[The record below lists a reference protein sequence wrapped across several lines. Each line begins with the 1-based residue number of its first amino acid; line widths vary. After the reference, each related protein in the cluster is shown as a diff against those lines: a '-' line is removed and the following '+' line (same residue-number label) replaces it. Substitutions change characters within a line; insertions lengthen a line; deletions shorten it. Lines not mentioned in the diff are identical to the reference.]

1 MGYQWETR
9 CLFTLAPNA
18 PYRQQPR
25 DHGLGMRCLSM
36 DLWPVPPG
44 TQGFCYDEPG
54 RDALCAIQHDFS
66 PLHHSECVD
75 CLFGPTCTALG
86 SRQFRH
92 FDMAMRFSSQGAPQV
107 QRCSWDFSGSSRC
120 TCPANDISVLLAKD
134 AIEPFP
140 PAEMKSGFYS
150 PRGPSQG
157 FHRAQER
164 RWPSVN
170 PGSVWLE
177 SGPSQ
182 APIQDVDVEAHH
194 QMHPAPGL
202 VCSGRPVG
210 HLLSCL
216 DSSLAQ
222 AIAMVCK

>member
-1 MGYQWETR
+1 MMSQNVMPYVPSSMTSHR
-9 CLFTLAPNA
+9 CTTASVSIVYLVPLARRLEADSSDTLTWLCDSV
-18 PYRQQPR
+18 RK
-25 DHGLGMRCLSM
+25 
-36 DLWPVPPG
+36 VPP
-44 TQGFCYDEPG
+44 
-54 RDALCAIQHDFS
+54 
-66 PLHHSECVD
+66 
-75 CLFGPTCTALG
+75 
-86 SRQFRH
+86 
-92 FDMAMRFSSQGAPQV
+92 RFSDVLETSVAAQDAPV
-107 QRCSWDFSGSSRC
+107 LR
-120 TCPANDISVLLAKD
+120 NDISVLLAKD

-164 RWPSVN
+164 QWPSVN
-170 PGSVWLE
+170 PGSVCLE